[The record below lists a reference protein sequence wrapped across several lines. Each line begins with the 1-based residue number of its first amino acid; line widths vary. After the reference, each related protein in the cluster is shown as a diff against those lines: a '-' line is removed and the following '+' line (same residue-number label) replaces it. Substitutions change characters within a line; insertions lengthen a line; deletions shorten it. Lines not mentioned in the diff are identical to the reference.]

1 MKQNLRKA
9 SAFSS
14 SCVVRLLALVLL
26 ITGTVAYGTQERRQP
41 QLKPPAQQASDPV
54 TSGVIISPDED
65 YRIGPSDVIDIQVE
79 DAPRLCGSHRVS
91 AKGNIVMPYLKR
103 INILNKTT
111 EEIET
116 LISDGLRGRYLKEPQ
131 VHVTVLN
138 TYSRM
143 FFIQGSVRRPGTYY
157 IEGRPTLVKLISAA
171 GGLNDNYGSTAYILR
186 ELKGEKEDAAL
197 GATSS
202 PGATPSATPPTAQ
215 PVATSEAKG
224 KTIEDSGQEPA
235 SKAEYD
241 LIPVS
246 MGKFLKGQINDVTAT
261 LHPGDIVNIPS
272 TDVFFVAGE
281 VHQPGEFALKEGTT
295 LRQAISLAQGT
306 TFDAAAGK
314 GVIFREEQGGKR
326 VEIAVDVGA
335 VMNGKKDDIAIL
347 PNDIVIVP
355 NSRWKSVTGAL
366 LRAFS
371 TNSARLP
378 IRY

>member
-1 MKQNLRKA
+1 MSHSLRKA
-9 SAFSS
+9 FS
-14 SCVVRLLALVLL
+14 RLLGAVPGLIALALL
-26 ITGTVAYGTQERRQP
+26 ISNTMVYGTQERRQP
-41 QLKPPAQQASDPV
+41 QLKPPAQQASDPI

-91 AKGNIVMPYLKR
+91 AKGNIVLPYLKR
-103 INILNKTT
+103 INLLNKTT
-111 EEIET
+111 EEIEN
-116 LISDGLRGRYLKEPQ
+116 LISEGLRGRYLKDPQ

-186 ELKGEKEDAAL
+186 ELKGEKEEAALKAETTAPAPQPDAASEKKPAET
-197 GATSS
+197 GS
-202 PGATPSATPPTAQ
+202 PETTAN
-215 PVATSEAKG
+215 P
-224 KTIEDSGQEPA
+224 D
-235 SKAEYD
+235 YD

-246 MGKFLKGQINDVTAT
+246 MGKFLKGQVNDVTT
-261 LHPGDIVNIPS
+261 ILQPGDIVNIPS

-295 LRQAISLAQGT
+295 LRQAISLAQGV
-306 TFDAAAGK
+306 TFDAASGK
-314 GVIFREEQGGKR
+314 GVIFREEQGKKR
-326 VEIAVDVGA
+326 VEIAVDIGA
-335 VMNGKKDDIAIL
+335 VMNGKKDDLPIL

-355 NSRWKSVTGAL
+355 NSRWKSVTGAV

>member
-1 MKQNLRKA
+1 MKHKLRRA
-9 SAFSS
+9 LRVSYG
-14 SCVVRLLALVLL
+14 VIVRLIALTLL
-26 ITGTVAYGTQERRQP
+26 MTSMVTYGAQERRQP
-41 QLKPPAQQASDPV
+41 QLKPPPQQASDPV
-54 TSGVIISPDED
+54 TSGVITSPDED
-65 YRIGPSDVIDIQVE
+65 YRIGPSDIIDIQVE

-91 AKGNIVMPYLKR
+91 AKGNIILPYLKR

-111 EEIET
+111 EEIEN
-116 LISDGLRGRYLKEPQ
+116 LISDGLRGRYLKDPQ

-186 ELKGEKEDAAL
+186 ELKGEKEDAA
-197 GATSS
+197 AH
-202 PGATPSATPPTAQ
+202 ATPAADPPTAQ
-215 PVATSEAKG
+215 TVASNENKEKADTAPGS
-224 KTIEDSGQEPA
+224 EPA
-235 SKAEYD
+235 GKADYD
-241 LIPVS
+241 LIPIS

-261 LHPGDIVNIPS
+261 LQPGDIVNIPS

-281 VHQPGEFALKEGTT
+281 VYQPGEFALKEGTT

-306 TFDAAAGK
+306 TFQAAPGK

-326 VEIAVDVGA
+326 VEIAVDIGG
-335 VMNGKKDDIAIL
+335 VMNGKKDDIPIL

-355 NSRWKSVTGAL
+355 NSRWKSVTGAV

>member
-1 MKQNLRKA
+1 MKHNL
-9 SAFSS
+9 SNTFHHSS
-14 SCVVRLLALVLL
+14 RFVVYLIALALL
-26 ITGTVAYGTQERRQP
+26 ISTPLTHSAQERRQP
-41 QLKPPAQQASDPV
+41 QLKPPPQQASDPV
-54 TSGVIISPDED
+54 TSGVIISPDVD
-65 YRIGPSDVIDIQVE
+65 YRIGPSDVIEIQVE

-91 AKGNIVMPYLKR
+91 AKGNIVLPYLKR

-111 EEIET
+111 EEIENF
-116 LISDGLRGRYLKEPQ
+116 IAEGLRGRYLKDPQ

-138 TYSRM
+138 TFSRM

-186 ELKGEKEDAAL
+186 ELKGEKEEAAL
-197 GATSS
+197 KGETSS
-202 PGATPSATPPTAQ
+202 PALKGETSPPAAQ
-215 PVATSEAKG
+215 PAVASENKPAEAAG
-224 KTIEDSGQEPA
+224 GEPA
-235 SKAEYD
+235 GKADYD

-246 MGKFLKGQINDVTAT
+246 MGKFLKGQINEVTAT
-261 LHPGDIVNIPS
+261 LQPGDIVNIPS

-295 LRQAISLAQGT
+295 LRQAISLAQGV
-306 TFDAAAGK
+306 TFDAASGK
-314 GVIFREEQGGKR
+314 GVIFREEQAGKR
-326 VEIAVDVGA
+326 IEIAVDIGG
-335 VMNGKKDDIAIL
+335 VMNGKKDDIAIM

-355 NSRWKSVTGAL
+355 NSRWKSVTGAV